1 MNSLDNIP
9 LSDMS
14 FENITSQSVAYL
26 FIFFH
31 RVCHSAGKFNFNEV
45 QLINSF
51 FHGSYL
57 WCHI

>member
-1 MNSLDNIP
+1 
-9 LSDMS
+9 MS